1 MPGLSCSCGHRISYG
16 EIPCKDEWL
25 IISDVVFDAFTRAVD
40 AEELY
45 RAMRSILKCPICG
58 HLWVFWDG
66 YQEAAQEF
74 VPRP

>member
-16 EIPCKDEWL
+16 EIPCRDEWL
-25 IISDVVFDAFTRAVD
+25 IISDVVFDAFTGAVD